1 MAARAWTTA
10 PETAPVEATCQRGP
24 GRRGG
29 SAGGSASRT
38 LCAGKH
44 AVEEARQEMA
54 AQDSASDLGEEG
66 GQRLV
71 RVFRELLARRQPAS
85 ARPVLEL
92 QATRRAEQRTLRLT
106 KGAAPGEVRGQA
118 PLMHSDAALDADGHA
133 RRVGHG
139 LEQRAGALGVDLAT
153 RGAFQRWA
161 KA

>member
-1 MAARAWTTA
+1 M
-10 PETAPVEATCQRGP
+10 
-24 GRRGG
+24 
-29 SAGGSASRT
+29 

-44 AVEEARQEMA
+44 AVEEARQEIA

-71 RVFRELLARRQPAS
+71 RVFRELLAQRQPAS

-92 QATRRAEQRTLRLT
+92 RATRRAEQRTLRLT
-106 KGAAPGEVRGQA
+106 KGAVPGGVRGLA

-133 RRVGHG
+133 RRFGHG

-153 RGAFQRWA
+153 RGAVQRWA